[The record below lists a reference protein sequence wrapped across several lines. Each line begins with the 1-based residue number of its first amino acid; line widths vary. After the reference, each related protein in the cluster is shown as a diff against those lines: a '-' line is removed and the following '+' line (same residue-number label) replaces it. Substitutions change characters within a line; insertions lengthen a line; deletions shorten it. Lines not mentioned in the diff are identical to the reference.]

1 MPFPEVSV
9 CAMILIVAFAA
20 GLLIIGI
27 IQGHLGTAILG
38 AVLLAFVGWAL
49 ASAKGDED
57 SDYADD
63 SEA

>member
-1 MPFPEVSV
+1 MV
-9 CAMILIVAFAA
+9 LIVTFAA

-27 IQGHLGTAILG
+27 IQGHLATAILG
-38 AVLLAFVGWAL
+38 AVLLAFVVWGL
-49 ASAKGDED
+49 AGARGDED